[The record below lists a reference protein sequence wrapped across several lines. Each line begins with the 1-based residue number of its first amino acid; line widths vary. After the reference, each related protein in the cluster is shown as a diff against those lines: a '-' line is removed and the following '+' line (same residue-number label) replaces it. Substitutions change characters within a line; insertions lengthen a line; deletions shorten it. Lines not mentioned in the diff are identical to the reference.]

1 MARTN
6 RLLWILLLVALPA
19 SADGSRTDAKSIN
32 STKEDTT
39 RSAHEPHILADEHGT
54 LVLSD
59 ERGTKVSADEH
70 GTLAS
75 ADERRAEVL
84 ADEHGTLVLT
94 QQQVLAD
101 EHGTLMI
108 DVPSASRSAEPE

>member
-39 RSAHEPHILADEHGT
+39 RSAHEPHILA
-54 LVLSD
+54 
-59 ERGTKVSADEH
+59 
-70 GTLAS
+70 S